1 MSSPSPTP
9 NAEPLT
15 VDEFLKNV
23 VRSGVL
29 DREQVKAALASAPPE
44 AKARSADADALAEFL
59 VRTGKLSR
67 FQARKLLRAAYRGL
81 VLGPYQI
88 LAPLGKGGMGA
99 VFMARDGRDGR
110 LVALKVLS
118 SRRARA
124 EDRTRSRFLREMELN
139 QRVSHTH
146 LAETYEVGTIQDVHF
161 IAMEFIPGKSL
172 HRVVQDAGPL
182 TVARSARL
190 LAEVAAALEHA
201 HEKGLIHRDLKP
213 SNIMVTPNDHAK
225 VLDFGLALVQGE
237 KADVAVVGGEGYIVG
252 TMDYISPE
260 QSLNPTR
267 VDARSDIYSLGCT
280 LYYALTGQPPFP
292 GGTSQEKRQRHRA
305 EEPTPLW
312 QLRAGLPTPFVDF
325 VQSLM
330 AKDPAMRPP
339 SAAAVRDQLL
349 AWVTEDETLPL
360 DRPNDTNYRIAV
372 AQLEDASNDGFVL
385 EDIPA
390 QPSVPEIELPPLA
403 VAEMPVEYWA
413 APTVAESVEPD
424 PVPGRDVPAWV
435 VVVLIVGIPS
445 LLLGLAFCIA
455 GLAVFLLERQ

>member
-9 NAEPLT
+9 DAEPLT

-29 DREQVKAALASAPPE
+29 DREQLKAALASAPPE
-44 AKARSADADALAEFL
+44 AKARSAEADALAEYL

-67 FQARKLLRAAYRGL
+67 FQSRKLLRAAYRGL

-139 QRVSHTH
+139 QRISHTH
-146 LAETYEVGTIQDVHF
+146 LAETYEVGAIQDVHF

-182 TVARSARL
+182 TVARASRL

-237 KADVAVVGGEGYIVG
+237 KADIEVVGGQGYIVG

-260 QSLNPTR
+260 QSLNPTQ
-267 VDARSDIYSLGCT
+267 VDVRSDIYSLGCT
-280 LYYALTGQPPFP
+280 LYYALTGQAPFP
-292 GGTSQEKRQRHRA
+292 GGTSQEKRQRHRE
-305 EEPTPLW
+305 EEPTPIW
-312 QLRAGLPTPFVDF
+312 QLRAGLPTPFVDL

-330 AKDPAMRPP
+330 AKDPAKRPP

-349 AWVTEDETLPL
+349 AWATEDSTLPL

-372 AQLEDASNDGFVL
+372 AQLEDASNDGFVM
-385 EDIPA
+385 EDVPT

-403 VAEMPVEYWA
+403 AAEMPVENLA
-413 APTVAESVEPD
+413 APALEVPVEAGPLPD
-424 PVPGRDVPAWV
+424 HGVPAWLV
-435 VVVLIVGIPS
+435 VMIILGIPS
-445 LLLGLAFCIA
+445 LLFAFAFCIA
-455 GLAVFLLERQ
+455 SFAVFLLNR